1 MSRYQS
7 LADRLARET
16 QDQWEATFAEIE
28 SALGFALPKS
38 ARRYAAWWANQTGS
52 GHSQTHGWRSVGW
65 RTSSL
70 DLKHQRVS
78 FVRDRQRAAD
88 GSRTPRSAPRERD
101 ALISEAE
108 QLTGIKDREHLVTE
122 ALKALVARESAIRL
136 ARLGG
141 TMPTFR
147 PAARERP

>member
-1 MSRYQS
+1 MSRYQP
-7 LADRLARET
+7 LADRLARKTGDE
-16 QDQWEATFAEIE
+16 WEATFAEIE

-38 ARRYAAWWANQTGS
+38 ARRYAAWWANQTGP

-78 FVRDRQRAAD
+78 FVRDHKGVTNR
-88 GSRTPRSAPRERD
+88 SRMPSTQRERD

-108 QLTGIKDREHLVTE
+108 QLTGIKDRKHLVTE

-141 TMPTFR
+141 SMPTFR
-147 PAARERP
+147 PAERERP